1 MRFLSVFALALLATN
16 VFAHDLKIGYIDIE
30 KVVKN
35 TPQYQQD
42 IDTINERFQQTKDE
56 LLALFDHVNLL
67 KDNLAK
73 TNKESQADEYSKK
86 LSNLK
91 KLELYF
97 QQETIAW
104 NEQLNVERA
113 TAIKRIEI
121 FIDKIIKKYGID
133 KEFDII
139 FYQSVAF
146 ASNEID
152 ITQLIID
159 QIQEQLE

>member
-56 LLALFDHVNLL
+56 LLALFDHINLL

-73 TNKESQADEYSKK
+73 TNKEPQADDYSKK
-86 LSNLK
+86 LNNLK

-104 NEQLNVERA
+104 NEQLKGERA
-113 TAIKRIEI
+113 AAIKRIEI
-121 FIDKIIKKYGID
+121 FINKIIKKYGID

-139 FYQSVAF
+139 FYQNVAF
-146 ASNEID
+146 VSDEVD

-159 QIQEQLE
+159 QIQELLE

>member
-1 MRFLSVFALALLATN
+1 MRFLSAFALALLVTN
-16 VFAHDLKIGYIDIE
+16 AFAHDLKIGYIDIE

-42 IDTINERFQQTKDE
+42 LDTINDQFQQTKNE

-67 KDNLAK
+67 KENLAK
-73 TNKESQADEYSKK
+73 INKEPQADEYSKK

-97 QQETIAW
+97 QQETVAW
-104 NEQLNVERA
+104 NEQLNTERA
-113 TAIKRIEI
+113 SAIKRIETLI
-121 FIDKIIKKYGID
+121 NKIIKKYGID
-133 KEFDII
+133 KDFDII

-146 ASNEID
+146 VSSEID

-159 QIQEQLE
+159 QIKEQLE

>member
-1 MRFLSVFALALLATN
+1 MRFLSAFALALLVTN
-16 VFAHDLKIGYIDIE
+16 AFAHDLKIGYIDIE

-42 IDTINERFQQTKDE
+42 LDTINDQFQQTKNE

-67 KDNLAK
+67 KENLAK
-73 TNKESQADEYSKK
+73 INKEPQADEYSKE

-97 QQETIAW
+97 QQETVAW
-104 NEQLNVERA
+104 NEQLNTERA
-113 TAIKRIEI
+113 SAIKRIETLI
-121 FIDKIIKKYGID
+121 NKIIKKYGID
-133 KEFDII
+133 KDFDII

-146 ASNEID
+146 VSNEID

-159 QIQEQLE
+159 QIKEQLE

>member
-1 MRFLSVFALALLATN
+1 MRFLSAFALALLVTN
-16 VFAHDLKIGYIDIE
+16 AFAHDLKIGYIDIE

-42 IDTINERFQQTKDE
+42 LDTINDQFQQTKNE

-67 KDNLAK
+67 KENLAK
-73 TNKESQADEYSKK
+73 INKEPQADEYSKK

-97 QQETIAW
+97 QQETVAW
-104 NEQLNVERA
+104 NEQLNTERA
-113 TAIKRIEI
+113 SAIKRIEALI
-121 FIDKIIKKYGID
+121 NKIIKKYGID
-133 KEFDII
+133 KDFDII

-146 ASNEID
+146 VSNEID

-159 QIQEQLE
+159 QIKEQLE

>member
-1 MRFLSVFALALLATN
+1 MRFLSAFALALLVTN
-16 VFAHDLKIGYIDIE
+16 AFAHDLKIGYIDIE
-30 KVVKN
+30 KVAKN

-42 IDTINERFQQTKDE
+42 LDTIKDQFQQTKNE

-67 KDNLAK
+67 KENLAK
-73 TNKESQADEYSKK
+73 INKEPQADEYSKK

-97 QQETIAW
+97 QQETVAW
-104 NEQLNVERA
+104 NEQLNTERA
-113 TAIKRIEI
+113 SAIERIETLI
-121 FIDKIIKKYGID
+121 NKIIKKYGID
-133 KEFDII
+133 KDFDII

-146 ASNEID
+146 VSSEID

-159 QIQEQLE
+159 QIKEQLE

>member
-1 MRFLSVFALALLATN
+1 MRFLFAFALALLVTSA
-16 VFAHDLKIGYIDIE
+16 FAHDLKIGYIDIE
-30 KVVKN
+30 RVVKN

-42 IDTINERFQQTKDE
+42 IDAINDRFQQTKDE

-67 KDNLAK
+67 KNNLAK
-73 TNKESQADEYSKK
+73 TNKESHADEHSKK

-113 TAIKRIEI
+113 AAIKRIEI
-121 FIDKIIKKYGID
+121 FINKIIKKYGID

-139 FYQSVAF
+139 FYQSAAF
-146 ASNEID
+146 VSDEID

>member
-1 MRFLSVFALALLATN
+1 MRFLSAFALALLVTN
-16 VFAHDLKIGYIDIE
+16 AFAHDLKIGYIDIE

-42 IDTINERFQQTKDE
+42 LDTINDQFQQTKNE

-67 KDNLAK
+67 KENLAK
-73 TNKESQADEYSKK
+73 INKEPQADEYSKE

-97 QQETIAW
+97 QQETVAW
-104 NEQLNVERA
+104 NEQLNTERA
-113 TAIKRIEI
+113 SAIKRIEALI
-121 FIDKIIKKYGID
+121 NKIIKKYGID
-133 KEFDII
+133 KDFDII

-146 ASNEID
+146 VSNEID

-159 QIQEQLE
+159 QIKEQLE

>member
-1 MRFLSVFALALLATN
+1 MRFLSAFALALLVTN
-16 VFAHDLKIGYIDIE
+16 AFAHDLKIGYIDIE

-42 IDTINERFQQTKDE
+42 LDTINDQFQQTKNE

-67 KDNLAK
+67 KENLAK
-73 TNKESQADEYSKK
+73 INKEPQADEYSKK

-97 QQETIAW
+97 QQETVAW
-104 NEQLNVERA
+104 NEQLNTERA
-113 TAIKRIEI
+113 SAIKRIETLI
-121 FIDKIIKKYGID
+121 NKIIKKYGID
-133 KEFDII
+133 KDFDII

-146 ASNEID
+146 VSNEID

-159 QIQEQLE
+159 QIKEQLE

>member
-1 MRFLSVFALALLATN
+1 MRFLSAFALALLVTN
-16 VFAHDLKIGYIDIE
+16 AFAHDLKIGYIDIE
-30 KVVKN
+30 KVAKN

-42 IDTINERFQQTKDE
+42 LDTINDQFQQTKNE

-67 KDNLAK
+67 KENLAK
-73 TNKESQADEYSKK
+73 INKEPQADEYSKK

-97 QQETIAW
+97 QQETVAW
-104 NEQLNVERA
+104 NEQLNTERA
-113 TAIKRIEI
+113 SAIKRIETLI
-121 FIDKIIKKYGID
+121 NKIIKKYGID
-133 KEFDII
+133 KDFDII

-146 ASNEID
+146 VSNEID

-159 QIQEQLE
+159 QIKEQLE

>member
-56 LLALFDHVNLL
+56 LLALFDHINLL

-121 FIDKIIKKYGID
+121 FINKIIKKYGID

>member
-1 MRFLSVFALALLATN
+1 MRFLSAFALALLVTN
-16 VFAHDLKIGYIDIE
+16 AFAHDLKIGYIDIE

-42 IDTINERFQQTKDE
+42 LDTINDQFQQTKNE

-67 KDNLAK
+67 KENLAK
-73 TNKESQADEYSKK
+73 INKEPQADEYSKE

-97 QQETIAW
+97 QQETVAW
-104 NEQLNVERA
+104 NEQLNTERA
-113 TAIKRIEI
+113 SAIERIETLI
-121 FIDKIIKKYGID
+121 NKIIKKYGID
-133 KEFDII
+133 KDFDII

-146 ASNEID
+146 VSNEID

-159 QIQEQLE
+159 QIKEQLE

>member
-1 MRFLSVFALALLATN
+1 MRFLSAFALALLATN

-30 KVVKN
+30 KVVEN

-42 IDTINERFQQTKDE
+42 IDTINGRFQQTKDE
-56 LLALFDHVNLL
+56 LLALFNHVNLL
-67 KDNLAK
+67 KNNLAK

-104 NEQLNVERA
+104 NEQLSTERVA
-113 TAIKRIEI
+113 AIKRIEI
-121 FIDKIIKKYGID
+121 FINKIIKKYGID
-133 KEFDII
+133 QEFDII
-139 FYQSVAF
+139 FYQNAAF
-146 ASNEID
+146 VSDEID

-159 QIQEQLE
+159 QIQELLK

>member
-1 MRFLSVFALALLATN
+1 MRFLSAFALALLVTN
-16 VFAHDLKIGYIDIE
+16 AFAHDLKIGYIDIE

-42 IDTINERFQQTKDE
+42 LDTINDQFQQTKNE

-67 KDNLAK
+67 KENLAK
-73 TNKESQADEYSKK
+73 INKEPQADEYSKK

-97 QQETIAW
+97 QQETVAW
-104 NEQLNVERA
+104 NEQLNTERA
-113 TAIKRIEI
+113 SAIERIETLI
-121 FIDKIIKKYGID
+121 NKIIKKYGID
-133 KEFDII
+133 KDFDII

-146 ASNEID
+146 VSNEID

-159 QIQEQLE
+159 QIKEQLE

>member
-1 MRFLSVFALALLATN
+1 MRFLSAFALALLVTN
-16 VFAHDLKIGYIDIE
+16 AFAHDLKIGYIDIE

-35 TPQYQQD
+35 IPQYQQD
-42 IDTINERFQQTKDE
+42 IDTINGRFQQTKDE
-56 LLALFDHVNLL
+56 LLAIFDHVNLL

-73 TNKESQADEYSKK
+73 TNKEPQADDYSKK
-86 LSNLK
+86 LNNLK
-91 KLELYF
+91 KLELHF

-121 FIDKIIKKYGID
+121 FINKIIKKYGID

-139 FYQSVAF
+139 FYQNVAF
-146 ASNEID
+146 VSDEVD

-159 QIQEQLE
+159 QIQELLE